1 MSGETLRT
9 LRRLEQLLEE
19 LLRLVVRVLD
29 RQTYPATQSVQ
40 VKPSSRH

>member
-1 MSGETLRT
+1 MRT

-19 LLRLVVRVLD
+19 LLCLIVRVLE

-40 VKPSSRH
+40 VNPSSRH